1 MGEPARKFEDHPA
14 TRKKVPLLMGIV
26 SPSGGGKTKSALR
39 LATGMARVDGKP
51 IFCVDT
57 EADRALFYA
66 DEFRFQHVPFA
77 APFDP
82 LSYLAAVEHCVK
94 QGAGTIII
102 DSASHLHEGP
112 GGTLEAHAAECTR
125 LAKLWNTTEDKAK
138 MSAWQ
143 KPKAELRRFLNTILQ
158 LKVNIIF
165 CIRAKEKMKIIP
177 GKNPEPLG
185 FMPIMGDEFLFEM
198 ALNVLLYPGSDGVP
212 SWHPSE
218 MGEKAIV
225 KLPSQFRDLFKANDK
240 KPLSEDIGEALARWA
255 AGGQA
260 TKEGAASAGGGA
272 APAASQASAQPSGSD
287 TRAGAKLQQQWAEFW
302 LKRRIPIER
311 VLAHF
316 GRRGVVDL
324 TIGDLEA
331 MAAMD
336 KQLKA
341 KTATAETFFP
351 APATEDEPAPED
363 RGDEPPLDEMPEPGS
378 EG

>member
-1 MGEPARKFEDHPA
+1 MATQAQARTFEDHPA
-14 TRKKVPLLMGIV
+14 TRTKVPLLMGIV

-66 DEFRFQHVPFA
+66 DEFHFQHVPFA

-143 KPKAELRRFLNTILQ
+143 KPKSELRRFLNTILQ

-165 CIRAKEKMKIIP
+165 CIRAKEKMKIVP
-177 GKNPEPLG
+177 GKTPEPLG
-185 FMPIMGDEFLFEM
+185 YMPIMGDEFLFEM

-260 TKEGAASAGGGA
+260 VKGGAASAGGGA
-272 APAASQASAQPSGSD
+272 APAASPAAAGARQSARGAAPSGVPMATASQIEELGAEIARLD
-287 TRAGAKLQQQWAEFW
+287 WAREAAVEWLRKNYGVGARA
-302 LKRRIPIER
+302 
-311 VLAHF
+311 
-316 GRRGVVDL
+316 DL
-324 TIGDLEA
+324 TEA
-331 MAAMD
+331 
-336 KQLKA
+336 Q
-341 KTATAETFFP
+341 ATQAVCALME
-351 APATEDEPAPED
+351 
-363 RGDEPPLDEMPEPGS
+363 LGS
-378 EG
+378 